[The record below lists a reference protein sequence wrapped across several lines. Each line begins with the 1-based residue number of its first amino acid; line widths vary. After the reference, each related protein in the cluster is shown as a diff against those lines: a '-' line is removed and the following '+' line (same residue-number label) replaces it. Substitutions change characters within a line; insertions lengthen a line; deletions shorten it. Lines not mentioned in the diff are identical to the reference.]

1 MRQPLVGRTAT
12 DIDNAFAIYGGLA
25 GGHPEQCNSDAGEPS
40 KQVVECREGN
50 RRDNHLG
57 KATGRVYRILEE
69 ACRETDQIARQSET
83 QQLSLAIR
91 EDLVPPGEAAAQ
103 NEDAP
108 IGTALSDDIA
118 VAIEPPFRPME
129 VAKERDLNWR

>member
-1 MRQPLVGRTAT
+1 MRQPLIGRTAT
-12 DIDNAFAIYGGLA
+12 DIDNAFAIYRGLA
-25 GGHPEQCNSDAGEPS
+25 GRHPEQCNGDAGKPR

-57 KATGRVYRILEE
+57 KATGSVHRILEKARRE
-69 ACRETDQIARQSET
+69 ADQIARQSET

-103 NEDAP
+103 NENAP
-108 IGTALSDDIA
+108 IGTALSDDIT
-118 VAIEPPFRPME
+118 VAIEPP
-129 VAKERDLNWR
+129 